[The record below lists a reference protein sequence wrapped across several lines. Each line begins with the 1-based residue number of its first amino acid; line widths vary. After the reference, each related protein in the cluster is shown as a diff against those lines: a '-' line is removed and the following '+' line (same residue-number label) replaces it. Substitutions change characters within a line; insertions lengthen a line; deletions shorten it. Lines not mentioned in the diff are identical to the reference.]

1 MNLLLLAPQI
11 QEEVVDLE
19 YPAGREPITDRLLR
33 RLLERLVW
41 TSGAVGGAQA
51 VGLVNSRTRSL

>member
-19 YPAGREPITDRLLR
+19 YPAGREPITDRSLR
-33 RLLERLVW
+33 RLLESLVW

-51 VGLVNSRTRSL
+51 VGLVSSRTRSL

>member
-19 YPAGREPITDRLLR
+19 YPCTASKPIAWRLT
-33 RLLERLVW
+33 W
-41 TSGAVGGAQA
+41 GS
-51 VGLVNSRTRSL
+51 